1 MGESYVGC
9 VGTPPLAGTETR
21 PHTSWGRVRA
31 LWSCAANFKQLQTVY
46 QDLYSDILNYWQDQ
60 GNFMVNASLAG
71 GAGMGFGVQ
80 INCGQQ
86 VVLSIGGG
94 SGTGFNGM
102 YGNLTA
108 GGGGGAGM
116 QGGHAA
122 PPMPYGALPVLL
134 VTNKRRASQ
143 RTALTVRC
151 CSTLAVVRERC
162 GGVCLLAVV
171 APSVAWWRRRS
182 LLVGLPWC
190 RNGYTGGGGGLHM
203 VGPTI
208 VLPNWGT
215 ATDQGQVR
223 RCCPL
228 RLCLPVPAWALVCQ
242 QRQVF

>member
-1 MGESYVGC
+1 M
-9 VGTPPLAGTETR
+9 
-21 PHTSWGRVRA
+21 RA

-122 PPMPYGALPVLL
+122 PPMRYGGSA
-134 VTNKRRASQ
+134 
-143 RTALTVRC
+143 
-151 CSTLAVVRERC
+151 
-162 GGVCLLAVV
+162 
-171 APSVAWWRRRS
+171 SVAR
-182 LLVGLPWC
+182 
-190 RNGYTGGGGGLHM
+190 Y
-203 VGPTI
+203 
-208 VLPNWGT
+208 
-215 ATDQGQVR
+215 
-223 RCCPL
+223 
-228 RLCLPVPAWALVCQ
+228 
-242 QRQVF
+242 